1 MVACRDKWERL
12 REFLGMSER
21 ISTKNYTV
29 HARRLG
35 RVVCAALQ
43 HLIALSIATIVQ
55 R

>member
-1 MVACRDKWERL
+1 MACRDKRL

-29 HARRLG
+29 VYKIIQ

-43 HLIALSIATIVQ
+43 HLIALSIATIV
-55 R
+55 RR